1 MSRNPLLSRRD
12 ALRAA
17 LAGGA
22 ALAGAPLLIP
32 STAHAV
38 TYVRT
43 GWQQVAVA
51 ARTTGSSAYNQL
63 LWVTL
68 MRVDNKLAN
77 PINRYYLWVWT
88 HDVRLCRLFT
98 APQPEGPWT
107 QYLRNGTTQ
116 GVNLPPAMSYH
127 SPTHF
132 SSGDVVWDPAEGA
145 FYSTPHTGPAGL
157 PKQWTT
163 IIRSFNGID
172 WEWVQPEPIVPNGPA
187 GSFDDYQ
194 VCYGRILRDY
204 DGNVVRRNGKLVFY
218 YRGERSGQQYSV
230 GAATGTTWDT
240 WEKVS
245 DVPLYKPLNVSLHA
259 IGSALDIGD
268 GKVHHILSSGIGTAP
283 PFTQYHKESNSADPF
298 DWADGPGLTLYSE
311 PLASLADGPSYI
323 IGHNG
328 THYMAYAALLTDL
341 FGNVT
346 SEVRVLRALY
356 E

>member
-1 MSRNPLLSRRD
+1 MSRNTLLSRRD

-68 MRVDNKLAN
+68 MRVDNKIAN

-116 GVNLPPAMSYH
+116 GVNLPPAMPYH

-132 SSGDVVWDPAEGA
+132 SSGDVVWDPVEGA
-145 FYSTPHTGPAGL
+145 FYSTPHTGPERL

-204 DGNVVRRNGKLVFY
+204 DGNVVRRDGKLVFY

-245 DVPLYKPLNVSLHA
+245 DVPIYKPLNVSLHA

-268 GKVHHILSSGIGTAP
+268 GKVHHILSSAVGSSP
-283 PFTQYHKESNSADPF
+283 PFTQYHKESNSTDPF
-298 DWADGPGLTLYSE
+298 DFADGPGLTLYSE
-311 PLASLADGPSYI
+311 PLSTLADGPSYI